1 MGDPLLLPQ
10 SQPPTPFLSFSFS
23 VEAWGYAVDDD
34 RSSRAVAEPV
44 HRRQDFAELRL
55 LLDDSQ
61 PSLEEAY
68 FVAEQGVEEQELVAG
83 EITPEEDDFDGEVSF
98 F

>member
-10 SQPPTPFLSFSFS
+10 LRPPTPFLSFSFS
-23 VEAWGYAVDDD
+23 GELRLNLFRLELPCADLNRSMHPLYAVEARGYTVDDD

-55 LLDDSQ
+55 LLGEP
-61 PSLEEAY
+61 PSS
-68 FVAEQGVEEQELVAG
+68 
-83 EITPEEDDFDGEVSF
+83 P
-98 F
+98 